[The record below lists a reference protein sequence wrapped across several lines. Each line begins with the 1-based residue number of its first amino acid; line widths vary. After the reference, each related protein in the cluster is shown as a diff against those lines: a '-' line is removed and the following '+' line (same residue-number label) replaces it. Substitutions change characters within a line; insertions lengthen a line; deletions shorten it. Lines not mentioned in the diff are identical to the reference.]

1 MHYWRFEA
9 NFMDVSQVRRVS
21 ARLLKL
27 QSLFGDNIAVDIASM
42 LIREPR
48 WPSSPTAMSIL
59 STITGEAG
67 HLLGMQN
74 LNVLVKKFLEVIP
87 LAFLNCLQ
95 CCWQA
100 CDS

>member
-1 MHYWRFEA
+1 MHNWRFEA

-59 STITGEAG
+59 STITGESG

-74 LNVLVKKFLEVIP
+74 LNVPCEEFFKSDTSCIIKLLTML
-87 LAFLNCLQ
+87 LAGL
-95 CCWQA
+95 
-100 CDS
+100 